1 MVESAADETASA
13 ALPPTLGGVA
23 DPQSGQLQLRAT
35 EAERDRALVAR
46 ALAGEERAFA
56 ALVERYGQ
64 PILSLCFASTLDAAE
79 AEDLSQ
85 EIFVAVWRNLGR
97 FRGES
102 SFSTWLFALAR
113 NACIDRSRRSRRRP
127 LVGLP
132 EHASELAVL
141 EPSAAAIDA
150 AEVFAAARTLSLRLR
165 QALLLRDVQGL
176 SYEEI
181 AVLEDIPVGTVRS
194 RIAAARAAL
203 AEALKR

>member
-23 DPQSGQLQLRAT
+23 DPQSGQLQRRAT
-35 EAERDRALVAR
+35 EAGRDRALVAR

-102 SFSTWLFALAR
+102 S
-113 NACIDRSRRSRRRP
+113 I
-127 LVGLP
+127 
-132 EHASELAVL
+132 
-141 EPSAAAIDA
+141 
-150 AEVFAAARTLSLRLR
+150 
-165 QALLLRDVQGL
+165 
-176 SYEEI
+176 
-181 AVLEDIPVGTVRS
+181 
-194 RIAAARAAL
+194 
-203 AEALKR
+203 